1 MGDQIGERR
10 TAGSGGQALDQIA
23 VFGGVGDAIE
33 RAEGL
38 TFGTAGI
45 GGAGFVQC
53 FGVAHDDGVE
63 CRRGVGAIVGI
74 NACQIG
80 LHQLHGSGLAGF
92 EGGAQL
98 GDGDFG
104 DFDHGVTC

>member
-1 MGDQIGERR
+1 MGNQIGKRR
-10 TAGSGGQALDQIA
+10 AAGSGGQALDQIA
-23 VFGGVGDAIE
+23 VLGGVGNAIE
-33 RAEGL
+33 RAEGF
-38 TFGTAGI
+38 TFGAAGI
-45 GGAGFVQC
+45 GGARFVQR

-74 NACQIG
+74 NARQIG
-80 LHQLHGSGLAGF
+80 LHQFHGSGLAGF

-104 DFDHGVTC
+104 DFDHRVTC